1 MPEQKKIL
9 LTGLA
14 AAGKTSILRAL
25 DQDFMGM
32 HQLTPTKGV
41 EHSKIRIFGVDVFR
55 WDLGGQDIYREKYI
69 EDKERYFS
77 GTNLIIYVIDIQ
89 EEDTKP
95 NLDYLTEVFNAIHE
109 IGLVPVFAVFF
120 HKYDPRILMT
130 SPVHRKRMEI
140 YIEEIDNMKGDIP
153 FILYYPTSIYD
164 LPSLVTSFS
173 HVFLQIFP
181 QQELLAKTLGEAQEN
196 LSTPAL
202 AVADTSPFLISRSY
216 SPDAEEETTKDFE
229 KRLLA
234 MTRQFKGKTSSTIS
248 WSIEPFSDTLSIVVF
263 AFAVKTE
270 VYVLAGLFE
279 KDIFREDESIRDFDA
294 KAKEAIK
301 SIKKILEL
309 FYA

>member
-1 MPEQKKIL
+1 
-9 LTGLA
+9 
-14 AAGKTSILRAL
+14 
-25 DQDFMGM
+25 
-32 HQLTPTKGV
+32 
-41 EHSKIRIFGVDVFR
+41 
-55 WDLGGQDIYREKYI
+55 
-69 EDKERYFS
+69 
-77 GTNLIIYVIDIQ
+77 
-89 EEDTKP
+89 
-95 NLDYLTEVFNAIHE
+95 LDYLSEVFSAINE
-109 IGLVPVFAVFF
+109 IGVLPVFAVFF
-120 HKYDPRILMT
+120 HKYDPRILLT
-130 SPVHRKRMEI
+130 SQVHRKRMEI

-181 QQELLAKTLGEAQEN
+181 QQELLAKQLGDAQKG

-202 AVADTSPFLISRSY
+202 AVADTSPFIISKCFA
-216 SPDAEEETTKDFE
+216 PDVEEETVKEFD

-234 MTRQFKGKTSSTIS
+234 MSRQFKGKTSSTIS
-248 WSIEPFSDTLSIVVF
+248 WSIEPFSDMQSIVVF

-279 KDIFREDESIRDFDA
+279 KDIFREDESIREFDSN
-294 KAKEAIK
+294 AKEAIK

>member
-9 LTGLA
+9 FTGLA

-25 DQDFMGM
+25 DQDFIGM

-41 EHSKIRIFGVDVFR
+41 EHSKIRIFGVDIFR
-55 WDLGGQDIYREKYI
+55 WDLGGQDIYREKYL

-95 NLDYLTEVFNAIHE
+95 NLEYLTEVFSALQEVSVSPI
-109 IGLVPVFAVFF
+109 IAVFF
-120 HKYDPRILMT
+120 HKYDPRILLT
-130 SPVHRKRMEI
+130 SPVHRERMVT
-140 YIEEIDNMKGDIP
+140 YIEEIDGMKGDMQVW
-153 FILYYPTSIYD
+153 YYPTSIYD

-181 QQELLAKTLGEAQEN
+181 QQELLAKTLSEIRVN
-196 LSTPAL
+196 MNTPAL
-202 AVADTSPFLISRSY
+202 AVADTSPFIIAKDCAS
-216 SPDAEEETTKDFE
+216 DIEEETVKEFE
-229 KRLLA
+229 RRLLG

-263 AFAVKTE
+263 AFAVKSE
-270 VYVLAGLFE
+270 VYVMTGLFE
-279 KDIFREDESIRDFDA
+279 KDIFREDDSIRDFDGR
-294 KAKEAIK
+294 AKEAIK